1 MEPDQYLRY
10 IDHPYA
16 YELSD
21 IALSAKLGEFDAKI
35 TEMLKLS
42 KSRNLNI
49 NIGLNNQEEN
59 SKAHSMEVID
69 SRGKKFVDPFI
80 YLGTGGNILMY
91 YRLYLSAIRT

>member
-10 IDHPYA
+10 IDHP

-42 KSRNLNI
+42 KS
-49 NIGLNNQEEN
+49 
-59 SKAHSMEVID
+59 
-69 SRGKKFVDPFI
+69 KKP
-80 YLGTGGNILMY
+80 L
-91 YRLYLSAIRT
+91 